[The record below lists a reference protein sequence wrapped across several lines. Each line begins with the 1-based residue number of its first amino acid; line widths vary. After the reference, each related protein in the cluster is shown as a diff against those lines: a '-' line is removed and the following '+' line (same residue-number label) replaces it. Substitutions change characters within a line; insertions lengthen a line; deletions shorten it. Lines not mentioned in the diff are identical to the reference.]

1 MRDLKHPNSPR
12 DVAVTTFG
20 QGVAV
25 TAIQQVAAVGAVANG
40 GELLKPQ
47 IVKEFRDPHTNQV
60 VQKFGRK
67 VVRRV
72 ISSAA
77 AKQTRDYLETVV
89 SDKDGTG
96 RYFGEGLEGYHIA
109 GKTGTA
115 QKY

>member
-77 AKQTRDYLETVV
+77 AKQTRDY
-89 SDKDGTG
+89 
-96 RYFGEGLEGYHIA
+96 
-109 GKTGTA
+109 
-115 QKY
+115 